1 MPRILAPEEVAPLMD
16 GCFRADLD
24 LVGRADAV
32 LPSPH
37 VQNHAA
43 NLHMLP
49 DGTLA
54 CVWFAGTME
63 GMADIAVHVSRLA
76 PGADRWSAAEPLSDD
91 PTRSEQNPLL
101 FNAPD
106 GKVWLIHTAQ
116 TAGDQDGA
124 FVRCRISD
132 DGGRSFGPP
141 RVLCDV
147 PGTFVRQPIVMN
159 ADGDWLL
166 PAFRCVGEPGRR
178 WTGDVDTAAVLVSR
192 DRGTTWEMRAVP
204 DSIGAVHMNVVP
216 LGGPAMAA
224 FYRDRFA
231 RSVRRSRS
239 SDGGLT
245 WTAPEP
251 TDLPNNNSSI
261 QAVRLSSGAVAMV
274 YNHVNADMSADRR
287 LSLYDEIEG
296 GEAVA
301 PAAAPRADGAVWG
314 VPRSPLSL
322 AVSSDGGASFRRVID
337 LDTGPGTCLSNNSG
351 ELRNRE
357 YSYPSILEAPD
368 GTLYAAYTLYRRAI
382 KVVRLAPDLV
392 ARLLADAPGTVA

>member
-1 MPRILAPEEVAPLMD
+1 MPRTLAPEDVAPLMD
-16 GCFRADLD
+16 GRFRPDPDLP
-24 LVGRADAV
+24 GRADAV
-32 LPSPH
+32 LPSPV

-43 NLHMLP
+43 NLHWLP

-76 PGADRWSAAEPLSDD
+76 PGADRWSPAEQLSDD
-91 PTRSEQNPLL
+91 PARSEQNPLL

-106 GKVWLIHTAQ
+106 GRVLLIHTAQ

-124 FVRCRISD
+124 FVRCRVST
-132 DGGRSFGPP
+132 DGGRSFGAPS
-141 RVLCDV
+141 VLCDA
-147 PGTFVRQPIVMN
+147 PGTFVRQPLIVN
-159 ADGDWLL
+159 GDGAWLL
-166 PAFRCVGEPGRR
+166 PAFRCIGEPGRR

-192 DRGTTWEMRAVP
+192 DAGASWEMRAVP
-204 DSIGAVHMNVVP
+204 DSIGAVHMNIVP
-216 LGGPAMAA
+216 LGGSAMVA

-231 RSVRRSRS
+231 SAVRASRS

-251 TDLPNNNSSI
+251 VNLPNNNSSI
-261 QAVRLSSGAVAMV
+261 QAVRLASGAIAIA
-274 YNHVNADMSADRR
+274 YNHVNAAMSSDRR

-296 GEAVA
+296 ETGADA
-301 PAAAPRADGAVWG
+301 PQAPRQGGAIWG
-314 VPRSPLSL
+314 VPRAPLSL
-322 AVSSDGGASFRRVID
+322 AVSTDGGLGFRRVID

-357 YSYPSILEAPD
+357 YSYPSVLEAPD
-368 GTLYAAYTLYRRAI
+368 GSLFVAYTLYRRAI
-382 KVVRLAPDLV
+382 KVVRLDPAL
-392 ARLLADAPGTVA
+392 ARRLLQAVAPADA